1 MVMTTPTFDRHDWY
15 ISREVDG
22 EQKEILDSMSMGM
35 SMVPCGTE
43 SDESSTRS
51 PTLFDDA
58 PSTWLGA
65 WDSAGAPA
73 SQVARVLG

>member
-35 SMVPCGTE
+35 SMRKCTIKTE
-43 SDESSTRS
+43 H
-51 PTLFDDA
+51 DA
-58 PSTWLGA
+58 A
-65 WDSAGAPA
+65 WSLRGCVTVLLQ
-73 SQVARVLG
+73 SQLKTK